1 MDWWIKSV
9 SRPVYSPR
17 TSEKSVRLEGIV
29 YLADT
34 NIFLEALLGQD
45 KKDDVQS
52 FLQIN
57 DLSTIYI
64 TDLSLHSIGI
74 ILFRLKYFTLFN
86 SFLEDIIVDG
96 VGILSLSPEDLKTL
110 ERIADKFNLDF
121 DDAYQYAVAA
131 KYEMQLI
138 SFDTDFDQTERKR
151 KEPIEVL

>member
-1 MDWWIKSV
+1 M
-9 SRPVYSPR
+9 
-17 TSEKSVRLEGIV
+17 

-52 FLQIN
+52 FLQNI
-57 DLSTIYI
+57 DLSTIFI

-74 ILFRLKYFTLFN
+74 ILYRLKNFALFS

-96 VGILSLSPEDLKTL
+96 IGILSLPLEDLKTL
-110 ERIADKFNLDF
+110 DLTANKFNLDF
-121 DDAYQYAVAA
+121 DDAYQYTVAA

-138 SFDTDFDQTERKR
+138 SFDTDFDRTETKR

>member
-1 MDWWIKSV
+1 M
-9 SRPVYSPR
+9 
-17 TSEKSVRLEGIV
+17 

-52 FLQIN
+52 FLQTI
-57 DLSTIYI
+57 DLRSIFI

-74 ILFRLKYFTLFN
+74 ILYRLKNFALFS
-86 SFLEDIIVDG
+86 SFVEDIIVDG
-96 VGILSLSPEDLKTL
+96 IGILSLPPEDLKTL
-110 ERIADKFNLDF
+110 ELTADRFNLDF

-138 SFDTDFDQTERKR
+138 GFDTDFDRTERKR

>member
-1 MDWWIKSV
+1 M
-9 SRPVYSPR
+9 
-17 TSEKSVRLEGIV
+17 

-45 KKDDVQS
+45 KKDEVQS
-52 FLQIN
+52 FLQTI
-57 DLSTIYI
+57 DLRSIFI

-74 ILFRLKYFTLFN
+74 ILYRLKNFALFS
-86 SFLEDIIVDG
+86 SFVEDIIVDG
-96 VGILSLSPEDLKTL
+96 IGILSLPPEDLKTL
-110 ERIADKFNLDF
+110 ELTADRFNLDF

-138 SFDTDFDQTERKR
+138 SFDTDFDRTERKR

>member
-1 MDWWIKSV
+1 M
-9 SRPVYSPR
+9 
-17 TSEKSVRLEGIV
+17 

-45 KKDDVQS
+45 KKNDVQL
-52 FLQIN
+52 FLQNI

-74 ILFRLKYFTLFN
+74 ILYRLKNFTLFS

-96 VGILSLSPEDLKTL
+96 VGILSLPLEDLKTL
-110 ERIADKFNLDF
+110 ALIVDKFNLDF
-121 DDAYQYAVAA
+121 DDAYQYVVAA

-138 SFDTDFDQTERKR
+138 SFDTDFDRTERKR

>member
-1 MDWWIKSV
+1 M
-9 SRPVYSPR
+9 
-17 TSEKSVRLEGIV
+17 

-52 FLQIN
+52 FLQTI
-57 DLSTIYI
+57 DLSTIFI

-74 ILFRLKYFTLFN
+74 ILYRLKNFALFS

-96 VGILSLSPEDLKTL
+96 VGVLSLPPENLKTL
-110 ERIADKFNLDF
+110 DMTADKFNLDF
-121 DDAYQYAVAA
+121 DDAYQYVVAA
-131 KYEMQLI
+131 KYELQLI
-138 SFDTDFDQTERKR
+138 SFDTDFDRTERKR

>member
-1 MDWWIKSV
+1 M
-9 SRPVYSPR
+9 
-17 TSEKSVRLEGIV
+17 

-34 NIFLEALLGQD
+34 NIFLEVLLEQD
-45 KKDDVQS
+45 KANDVQS
-52 FLQIN
+52 FLQNI

-74 ILFRLKYFTLFN
+74 ILYRLKNFALFN

-96 VGILSLSPEDLKTL
+96 VGILSLPPEDLKTL
-110 ERIADKFNLDF
+110 DLTADEFNLDF

-138 SFDTDFDQTERKR
+138 SFDMDFDRTERKR
-151 KEPIEVL
+151 QEPIEVL

>member
-1 MDWWIKSV
+1 M
-9 SRPVYSPR
+9 
-17 TSEKSVRLEGIV
+17 

-45 KKDDVQS
+45 RKDEVQS
-52 FLQIN
+52 FLQTI
-57 DLSTIYI
+57 DLGTIFI

-74 ILFRLKYFTLFN
+74 ILYRLKNFALFN
-86 SFLEDIIVDG
+86 SFLEDVIVDG
-96 VGILSLSPEDLKTL
+96 VGILSLPPEDLKTL
-110 ERIADKFNLDF
+110 DLTADEFNLDF

-138 SFDTDFDQTERKR
+138 SFDMDFDRTERKR

>member
-1 MDWWIKSV
+1 M
-9 SRPVYSPR
+9 
-17 TSEKSVRLEGIV
+17 

-45 KKDDVQS
+45 KKDEVQS
-52 FLQIN
+52 FLQTI
-57 DLSTIYI
+57 DLRSIFI

-74 ILFRLKYFTLFN
+74 ILYRLENFALFS
-86 SFLEDIIVDG
+86 SFVEDIIVDG
-96 VGILSLSPEDLKTL
+96 IGILSLPPEDLKTL
-110 ERIADKFNLDF
+110 NLTADKFNLDF

-138 SFDTDFDQTERKR
+138 SFDTDFDRTDRKR

>member
-1 MDWWIKSV
+1 M
-9 SRPVYSPR
+9 
-17 TSEKSVRLEGIV
+17 

-34 NIFLEALLGQD
+34 NIFLEALLGQE

-52 FLQIN
+52 FLQNI
-57 DLSTIYI
+57 DLSEIFI

-74 ILFRLKYFTLFN
+74 ILYRLKNSALFRT
-86 SFLEDIIVDG
+86 FLEDIIVDG
-96 VGILSLSPEDLKTL
+96 VGILSLPPEDLKTL
-110 ERIADKFNLDF
+110 ALTADKFNLDF

-138 SFDTDFDQTERKR
+138 SFDTDFDRTERKR